1 MRPCFR
7 SWLKDSWK
15 VLTIILWNYMTIN
28 WNDLAWNDLIEVTGY
43 QPKSTVRILRCIEYS
58 WRFKQF
64 AKVVAYPVK
73 QIKRSKKLLTGLFSA
88 FSPPALKLGC
98 KLTQTT
104 NYSWTNMYACTFVW
118 TLTFLRFL
126 GVERIDTG
134 TTEVLFLLSF
144 PQDIK
149 ACWKFFGVLVWPA
162 LVDPWSVL
170 LVTLAGV
177 LSAPR

>member
-1 MRPCFR
+1 MFKPVMHSFHRTAAI
-7 SWLKDSWK
+7 LK
-15 VLTIILWNYMTIN
+15 LTDKHSLQGAY
-28 WNDLAWNDLIEVTGY
+28 AEE
-43 QPKSTVRILRCIEYS
+43 PKSQCS
-58 WRFKQF
+58 HFKQYHNSQW
-64 AKVVAYPVK
+64 KTQTVNPRCMEQKEKSLSK
-73 QIKRSKKLLTGLFSA
+73 QIDFFS
-88 FSPPALKLGC
+88 LKLGC

-170 LVTLAGV
+170 RVTLAGV